1 MAHYGEI
8 FEAYEPDKD
17 IMYKAFD
24 SYFNSPVLTKI
35 KNING
40 NSMYMTKIVCLLG
53 NESRYIIC
61 FVIQDDLPVGTMEKL
76 SNMRW
81 LSLQTRSLSDT
92 YNIPSHRY
100 QPKADG
106 PLSVVINRTNISSEA
121 STYKCDSFPI
131 SVTLLHKK
139 GESDYQPTGNV
150 ISALETY
157 ATIITLQ

>member
-24 SYFNSPVLTKI
+24 TYFNSPVLTKI

-61 FVIQDDLPVGTMEKL
+61 FVIQDDLPVGTIEKL

-81 LSLQTRSLSDT
+81 LSLQTRSLSDI

-106 PLSVVINRTNISSEA
+106 PLNVVINRINVTSEA

-139 GESDYQPTGNV
+139 GESDYQPKGNV

>member
-1 MAHYGEI
+1 MAHYGE
-8 FEAYEPDKD
+8 FLEAYEPNKD

-24 SYFNSPVLTKI
+24 SYFNSPVLVKI
-35 KNING
+35 KDING
-40 NSMYMTKIVCLLG
+40 NSMYMTKTVCLLG
-53 NESRYIIC
+53 NESRYIVC
-61 FVIQDDLPVGTMEKL
+61 FVTQDDLPVGTKEKL

-92 YNIPSHRY
+92 YNIPLHRY
-100 QPKADG
+100 QPKRDG
-106 PLSVVINRTNISSEA
+106 PLSVVINRISVTPQE

-131 SVTLLHKK
+131 LVTLLHKK
-139 GESDYQPTGNV
+139 NESDYQTTGNV